1 MKSRNLALHA
11 GLLLLTFITVTFAG
25 VQWLNKDPF
34 ELGSFSLGFTYA
46 WLVIAFLGAH
56 EMGHYIAARI
66 HGVETTLPYFIPFP
80 PFYGFMPFGTLG
92 AVIRIRSEL
101 RTRKTLFDVGSA
113 GPISG
118 FIVCIFILLW
128 GMTHLPSI
136 EYLYNVHPEYRNM
149 AQIPTEGLTF
159 GKPLLYKLMEQLAA
173 PPSAFLPPMN
183 EVYHYPFLC
192 VGWFGAFVTALNLL
206 PIGQLDG
213 GHIAYA
219 MFGSRSHHLA
229 QLVLVVLMLLGTAG
243 ILPLLG
249 IPFAYG
255 WAGWLMWSVILA
267 LLLRNKRFRHPPLE
281 DIEELGTTRESLGWL
296 CGVIFILSFTI
307 VPVSP

>member
-1 MKSRNLALHA
+1 MKPRYLALHA

-34 ELGSFSLGFTYA
+34 ELGSFSLGFTYG

-173 PPSAFLPPMN
+173 PRSAFLPPMN

-219 MFGSRSHHLA
+219 MFGSRSHYLA

-281 DIEELGTTRESLGWL
+281 DIQELGKTRELLGWL
-296 CGVIFILSFTI
+296 CGLIFILSFTI